1 MNQTLPGLHP
11 RPEGILK
18 LNRMASIEDLRAAA
32 RRRMP
37 RFAFDY
43 FDGAAEGEAA
53 MARNRAAFD
62 ACTLTPRVLRDV
74 GVRDMS
80 VELFG
85 KRYAAPLGV
94 APTGLANLARAGADV
109 MLARAA
115 AALNLPF
122 VLSTAA
128 TTTIEAVAAAAP
140 DHTWFQLYMPKD
152 RGIGYDFIDRAAA
165 SGIRVLMVTVDI
177 AVPGRRNRDVR
188 NGFALPLRWDLTM
201 GLDLLRHP
209 AWSLDMLANG
219 APRLANWEKYAAA
232 AASAGSLA
240 AMQANQIDA
249 SLSWK
254 DLEAVRSRWPHTLV
268 VKGVM
273 HAEDAREVRSLG
285 ADGVVIS
292 NHGGRQ
298 LDAAPATLDALP
310 AIRDAVGSSMAV
322 MLDGG
327 IRYGSDIA
335 KALARGADFCF
346 VARPTLYGVAAAGQA
361 GAEHALRLL
370 IEGLSRTMAFMGVTD
385 VNGIRRADASV

>member
-1 MNQTLPGLHP
+1 
-11 RPEGILK
+11 
-18 LNRMASIEDLRAAA
+18 MASIEDLRAAA

-43 FDGAAEGEAA
+43 FDGAAENEVA

-74 GVRDMS
+74 GVRDLS
-80 VELFG
+80 VELLG
-85 KRYAAPLGV
+85 KGYAAPLGV

-115 AALNLPF
+115 AAMNVPF

-165 SGIRVLMVTVDI
+165 GGIKVLMLTVDI

-201 GLDLLRHP
+201 SLDLLRHP
-209 AWSLDMLANG
+209 RWSLDMLVNG

-249 SLSWK
+249 STSWK

-273 HAEDAREVRSLG
+273 HAEDARELQSLG
-285 ADGVVIS
+285 VDGVVIS

-298 LDAAPATLDALP
+298 LDAAPATLEALP
-310 AIRDAVGSSMAV
+310 AIRGAVGASMAV

-346 VARPTLYGVAAAGQA
+346 VARPTLYGVAAGGQA

-370 IEGLSRTMAFMGVTD
+370 IEGLGRTMALMGVTD
-385 VNGIRRADASV
+385 LDGIRSAGGDARLGGAGKPVG

>member
-1 MNQTLPGLHP
+1 
-11 RPEGILK
+11 LK
-18 LNRMASIEDLRAAA
+18 LDRLASTDDLRAAA

-43 FDGAAEGEAA
+43 FDGAAESEAA
-53 MARNRAAFD
+53 MTRNRAAFE
-62 ACTLTPRVLRDV
+62 ASVLPPRVLRDV
-74 GVRDMS
+74 SVRDTS

-85 KRYAAPLGV
+85 TRYAAPLGV

-115 AALNLPF
+115 STLNLPF

-128 TTTIEAVAAAAP
+128 TTTIEQVAAAAP
-140 DHTWFQLYMPKD
+140 HHTWFQLYMPKD
-152 RGIGYDFIDRAAA
+152 RSVGYDFIQRALD
-165 SGIRVLMVTVDI
+165 SGVRVLMVTLDI
-177 AVPGRRNRDVR
+177 PVPGRRNRDVR
-188 NGFALPLRWDLTM
+188 NGFALPLRWELSM
-201 GLDLLRHP
+201 IRDLLRHP
-209 AWSLDMLANG
+209 GWSLDMLLNG

-249 SLSWK
+249 AFGVR
-254 DLEAVRSRWPHTLV
+254 DLEAVRNRWPHTLV

-273 HAEDAREVRSLG
+273 HPEDARQVQSLG
-285 ADGVVIS
+285 ADGILIS

-298 LDAAPATLDALP
+298 LDAAPATLDVLP
-310 AIRDAVGSSMAV
+310 AIRDVVGSSMRV

-327 IRYGSDIA
+327 VRYGSDIA

-370 IEGLSRTMAFMGVTD
+370 IEGLSRTMALVGETALSPTA
-385 VNGIRRADASV
+385 GR

>member
-1 MNQTLPGLHP
+1 
-11 RPEGILK
+11 
-18 LNRMASIEDLRAAA
+18 MASIEDLRAAA
-32 RRRMP
+32 RQRMP

-43 FDGAAEGEAA
+43 FDGASEGEGA

-62 ACTLTPRVLRDV
+62 ACTITPRVLRDV

-85 KRYAAPLGV
+85 NRYAAPLGI
-94 APTGLANLARAGADV
+94 APTGLANLARGGADV

-128 TTTIEAVAAAAP
+128 TTTIEAVAAAVP
-140 DHTWFQLYMPKD
+140 HHTWFQLYMPKD
-152 RGIGYDFIDRAAA
+152 RGIGYDFVDRAAA
-165 SGIRVLMVTVDI
+165 SGITVLMVTVDI

-188 NGFALPLRWDLTM
+188 NGFSLPLRWDFGM
-201 GLDLLRHP
+201 VLDLLRHP
-209 AWSLDMLANG
+209 AWALDMLASG
-219 APRLANWEKYAAA
+219 APRLANWEKYAVA

-249 SLSWK
+249 SMSWK
-254 DLEAVRSRWPHTLV
+254 DLEAVRKRWPHKLV
-268 VKGVM
+268 IKGVM
-273 HAEDAREVRSLG
+273 HPVDAREAQALG
-285 ADGVVIS
+285 ADAVVVS

-310 AIRDAVGSSMAV
+310 AIRDAVGSSMSV

-370 IEGLSRTMAFMGVTD
+370 IEGLSRTMALTGATD
-385 VNGIRRADASV
+385 VEGYRLPLPWWERAGERGLRSEMASPLTRSP

>member
-1 MNQTLPGLHP
+1 
-11 RPEGILK
+11 
-18 LNRMASIEDLRAAA
+18 MASTDDLRAAA
-32 RRRMP
+32 HRRMP

-62 ACTLTPRVLRDV
+62 ACVLTPRVLRDV
-74 GVRDMS
+74 SVRDTS

-85 KRYAAPLGV
+85 RRYAAPLGI
-94 APTGLANLARAGADV
+94 APTGLANLARAGADI

-115 AALNLPF
+115 SALNLPF

-128 TTTIEAVAAAAP
+128 TITIEQVAAAAP
-140 DHTWFQLYMPKD
+140 DHMWFQLYMPKD
-152 RGIGYDFIDRAAA
+152 RGVGHDFIRRALD
-165 SGIRVLMVTVDI
+165 SGVKVLMVTLDI
-177 AVPGRRNRDVR
+177 PVPGRRNRDVR
-188 NGFALPLRWDLTM
+188 NGFALPLRWDLPM
-201 GLDLLRHP
+201 ILDLLRHP
-209 AWSLDMLANG
+209 AWSLDMLVNG
-219 APRLANWEKYAAA
+219 APRLANWEKYTAA

-249 SLSWK
+249 AFGVR
-254 DLEAVRSRWPHTLV
+254 DLEAVRDRWPHTLV

-273 HAEDAREVRSLG
+273 HPDDAREVQSLG
-285 ADGVVIS
+285 VNGIVVS

-298 LDAAPATLDALP
+298 LDAAPATLDVLP
-310 AIRDAVGSSMAV
+310 AIRDAVGSSLSV

-361 GAEHALRLL
+361 GAEYALRLL
-370 IEGLSRTMAFMGVTD
+370 IEGLSRTMALTGETSLSATA
-385 VNGIRRADASV
+385 RQ

>member
-1 MNQTLPGLHP
+1 
-11 RPEGILK
+11 LK
-18 LNRMASIEDLRAAA
+18 LNRIASTDDLRAAA

-62 ACTLTPRVLRDV
+62 ACVLTPRVLREV
-74 GVRDMS
+74 SVRDTS
-80 VELFG
+80 VELFDR
-85 KRYAAPLGV
+85 RYAAPLGI
-94 APTGLANLARAGADV
+94 APTGLANLARAGADI

-115 AALNLPF
+115 SALNLPF

-128 TTTIEAVAAAAP
+128 TTTIEQVAAAAP
-140 DHTWFQLYMPKD
+140 DHMWFQLYMPKD
-152 RGIGYDFIDRAAA
+152 RGVGHDFIRRALD
-165 SGIRVLMVTVDI
+165 SGVRVLMVTLDI
-177 AVPGRRNRDVR
+177 PVPGRRNRDVR
-188 NGFALPLRWDLTM
+188 NGFALPLRWDLPM
-201 GLDLLRHP
+201 ILDLLRHP
-209 AWSLDMLANG
+209 AWSLDMLVNG
-219 APRLANWEKYAAA
+219 APRLANWEKYTAA

-249 SLSWK
+249 AFGVR
-254 DLEAVRSRWPHTLV
+254 DLGALRDRWPHTLV

-273 HAEDAREVRSLG
+273 HPEDARQLQSLG
-285 ADGVVIS
+285 VNGIVVS

-298 LDAAPATLDALP
+298 LDAAPATLDVLP
-310 AIRDAVGSSMAV
+310 AIRDAVGSSLPV

-361 GAEHALRLL
+361 GAEYALRLL
-370 IEGLSRTMAFMGVTD
+370 IEGLSRTMALTGETSLSATA
-385 VNGIRRADASV
+385 RQ

>member
-1 MNQTLPGLHP
+1 M
-11 RPEGILK
+11 K
-18 LNRMASIEDLRAAA
+18 LDRLASTDDLRAAA

-43 FDGAAEGEAA
+43 FDGAAESEAA
-53 MARNRAAFD
+53 MTRNRAAFE
-62 ACTLTPRVLRDV
+62 ASVLPPRVLRDV
-74 GVRDMS
+74 SVRDTS

-85 KRYAAPLGV
+85 TRYAAPLGV

-115 AALNLPF
+115 STLNLPF

-128 TTTIEAVAAAAP
+128 TTTIEQVAAAAP
-140 DHTWFQLYMPKD
+140 HHTWFQLYMPKD
-152 RGIGYDFIDRAAA
+152 RSVGYDFIQRALD
-165 SGIRVLMVTVDI
+165 SGVRVLMVTLDI
-177 AVPGRRNRDVR
+177 PVPGRRNRDVR
-188 NGFALPLRWDLTM
+188 NGFALPLRWELSM
-201 GLDLLRHP
+201 IRDLLRHP
-209 AWSLDMLANG
+209 GWSLDMLLNG

-249 SLSWK
+249 AFGVR
-254 DLEAVRSRWPHTLV
+254 DLEAVRNRWPHTLV

-273 HAEDAREVRSLG
+273 HPEDARQVQSLG
-285 ADGVVIS
+285 ADGILIS

-298 LDAAPATLDALP
+298 LDAAPATLDVLP
-310 AIRDAVGSSMAV
+310 AIRDVVGSSMRV

-327 IRYGSDIA
+327 VRYGSDIA

-370 IEGLSRTMAFMGVTD
+370 IEGLSRTMALVGETALSPTA
-385 VNGIRRADASV
+385 GR

>member
-1 MNQTLPGLHP
+1 
-11 RPEGILK
+11 
-18 LNRMASIEDLRAAA
+18 
-32 RRRMP
+32 MP

-43 FDGAAEGEAA
+43 FDGAAESETA
-53 MARNRAAFD
+53 MVRNRTAFD

-80 VELFG
+80 VELLG
-85 KRYAAPLGV
+85 KRYAAPLGL
-94 APTGLANLARAGADV
+94 APTGLANLARAGADL

-115 AALNLPF
+115 AAMNLPF

-152 RGIGYDFIDRAAA
+152 REVGYDFIDRAAA
-165 SGIRVLMVTVDI
+165 NGIRVMMVTVDI

-188 NGFALPLRWDLTM
+188 NGFALPLRWDLRM

-219 APRLANWEKYAAA
+219 APRLANWEKYVAA

-254 DLEAVRSRWPHTLV
+254 DLEVVRSRWPHTLV

-298 LDAAPATLDALP
+298 LDCAPATLDALP
-310 AIRDAVGSSMAV
+310 AIRDVVGSSMAV

-346 VARPTLYGVAAAGQA
+346 VARPTLFGVAAAGQA

-370 IEGLSRTMAFMGVTD
+370 IEGLSRTLAFMGVTELA
-385 VNGIRRADASV
+385 GIRGAGTGETSTRLRQPVE

>member
-1 MNQTLPGLHP
+1 
-11 RPEGILK
+11 LK
-18 LNRMASIEDLRAAA
+18 LDRLASTDDLRAAA

-43 FDGAAEGEAA
+43 FDGAAESEAA
-53 MARNRAAFD
+53 MTRNRAAFE
-62 ACTLTPRVLRDV
+62 ASVLPPRVLRDV
-74 GVRDMS
+74 SVRDTS

-85 KRYAAPLGV
+85 TRYAAPLGV

-115 AALNLPF
+115 STLNLPF

-128 TTTIEAVAAAAP
+128 TTTIEQVAAAAP
-140 DHTWFQLYMPKD
+140 HHTWFQLYMPKD
-152 RGIGYDFIDRAAA
+152 RSVGYDFIQRALD
-165 SGIRVLMVTVDI
+165 SGVRVLMVTLDI
-177 AVPGRRNRDVR
+177 PVPGRRNRDVR
-188 NGFALPLRWDLTM
+188 NGFALPLRWELSM
-201 GLDLLRHP
+201 IRDLLRHP
-209 AWSLDMLANG
+209 GWSLDMLLNG

-249 SLSWK
+249 AFGVR
-254 DLEAVRSRWPHTLV
+254 DLEAVRNRWPHTLV

-273 HAEDAREVRSLG
+273 HPEDARQVQSLG
-285 ADGVVIS
+285 ADGILIS

-298 LDAAPATLDALP
+298 LDAAPATLDVLP
-310 AIRDAVGSSMAV
+310 AIRDVVGSSMRV

-327 IRYGSDIA
+327 VRYGSDIA

-370 IEGLSRTMAFMGVTD
+370 IEGLSRTMALTGETALSPTA
-385 VNGIRRADASV
+385 GR

>member
-1 MNQTLPGLHP
+1 
-11 RPEGILK
+11 
-18 LNRMASIEDLRAAA
+18 MASIEDLRAAA

-43 FDGAAEGEAA
+43 FDGAAEGEGA
-53 MARNRAAFD
+53 MERNRAAFD
-62 ACTLTPRVLRDV
+62 ACTLAPRVLRDV
-74 GVRDMS
+74 GSRDLS
-80 VELFG
+80 VDLFG

-128 TTTIEAVAAAAP
+128 TTTIEAVAAAVP

-188 NGFALPLRWDLTM
+188 NGFALPLRWDLGM

-232 AASAGSLA
+232 AVSAGSLA

-249 SLSWK
+249 SLSWA
-254 DLEAVRSRWPHTLV
+254 DLAAVRSRWPHTLV

-273 HAEDAREVRSLG
+273 HVEDVRELASMGV
-285 ADGVVIS
+285 DGIVIS

-298 LDAAPATLDALP
+298 LDAAPATLEVLP
-310 AIRDAVGSSMAV
+310 AVRAAAGSSMVV
-322 MLDGG
+322 MIDGG
-327 IRYGSDIA
+327 IRCGSDIA
-335 KALARGADFCF
+335 KALVRGADFCF
-346 VARPTLYGVAAAGQA
+346 VARPTLYGVAAAGQT

-370 IEGLSRTMAFMGVTD
+370 IEGLSRTMALMGVTD
-385 VNGIRRADASV
+385 IDGVRRAGMGDASTGARKPVA

>member
-1 MNQTLPGLHP
+1 
-11 RPEGILK
+11 
-18 LNRMASIEDLRAAA
+18 MASIEDLRAAA

-53 MARNRAAFD
+53 MTRNRAAFD
-62 ACTLTPRVLRDV
+62 ARTLTPRILRDV

-85 KRYAAPLGV
+85 KRYTAPLGV

-115 AALNLPF
+115 AAMNLPF

-140 DHTWFQLYMPKD
+140 EHTWFQLYMPKD

-165 SGIRVLMVTVDI
+165 GGIRVLMVTVDI
-177 AVPGRRNRDVR
+177 AVPGRRNRDVL

-201 GLDLLRHP
+201 SLDLLRHP

-249 SLSWK
+249 SLSWP

-273 HAEDAREVRSLG
+273 HAEDARELRSLG

-310 AIRDAVGSSMAV
+310 AIRSAVGSSMAV

-335 KALARGADFCF
+335 KALACGADFCF
-346 VARPTLYGVAAAGQA
+346 VARPTLYGVAAGGQA
-361 GAEHALRLL
+361 GAEHALRILT
-370 IEGLSRTMAFMGVTD
+370 EGLSRTMAFMGVTNVD
-385 VNGIRRADASV
+385 GVRRAGTSEASTGVEKPVE

>member
-1 MNQTLPGLHP
+1 
-11 RPEGILK
+11 LK
-18 LNRMASIEDLRAAA
+18 LDRLASTDDLRAAA
-32 RRRMP
+32 RKRMP

-74 GVRDMS
+74 CARDTS
-80 VELFG
+80 VDLFG
-85 KRYAAPLGV
+85 TRYAAPLGI
-94 APTGLANLARAGADV
+94 APTGLANLARAGADA

-115 AALNLPF
+115 SALDLPF

-128 TTTIEAVAAAAP
+128 TTTIERVAAVAP
-140 DHTWFQLYMPKD
+140 HHTWFQLYMPRD
-152 RGIGYDFIDRAAA
+152 RGVGYDFIQRAQD
-165 SGIRVLMVTVDI
+165 SGVRVLMVTVDI
-177 AVPGRRNRDVR
+177 PVPGRRNRDVR
-188 NGFALPLRWDLTM
+188 NGFALPLRWDLPM
-201 GLDLLRHP
+201 VLDLLRHP
-209 AWSLDMLANG
+209 AWSLDMLRHG

-249 SLSWK
+249 AFGLR
-254 DLEAVRSRWPHTLV
+254 DLEAVRNRWPHTLV

-273 HAEDAREVRSLG
+273 HPEDARAVRSLG
-285 ADGVVIS
+285 VNGIVVS

-310 AIRDAVGSSMAV
+310 AIRDVVGSSIGV

-327 IRYGSDIA
+327 IRHGSDIA

-346 VARPTLYGVAAAGQA
+346 VARPTLYGVAVAGQA
-361 GAEHALRLL
+361 GAEHALKLL
-370 IEGLSRTMAFMGVTD
+370 IEGLSRTMALTGETALSPAA
-385 VNGIRRADASV
+385 G

>member
-1 MNQTLPGLHP
+1 
-11 RPEGILK
+11 LK
-18 LNRMASIEDLRAAA
+18 LDRLASTDDLRAAA

-43 FDGAAEGEAA
+43 FDGAAESEAA
-53 MARNRAAFD
+53 MTRNRAAFE
-62 ACTLTPRVLRDV
+62 ASVLPPRVLRDV
-74 GVRDMS
+74 SVRDTS

-85 KRYAAPLGV
+85 TRYAAPLGV

-115 AALNLPF
+115 STLNLPF

-128 TTTIEAVAAAAP
+128 TTTIEQVAAAAP
-140 DHTWFQLYMPKD
+140 HHTWFQLYMPKD
-152 RGIGYDFIDRAAA
+152 RSVGYDFIQRALD
-165 SGIRVLMVTVDI
+165 SGVRVLMVTLDI
-177 AVPGRRNRDVR
+177 PVPGRRNRDVR
-188 NGFALPLRWDLTM
+188 NGFALPLRWELSM
-201 GLDLLRHP
+201 ILDLLRHP
-209 AWSLDMLANG
+209 GWSLDMLLNG

-249 SLSWK
+249 AFGVR
-254 DLEAVRSRWPHTLV
+254 DLEAVRNRWPHTLV

-273 HAEDAREVRSLG
+273 HPEDARQVQSLG
-285 ADGVVIS
+285 ADGILIS

-298 LDAAPATLDALP
+298 LDAAPATLDVLP
-310 AIRDAVGSSMAV
+310 AIRDVVGSSMRV

-327 IRYGSDIA
+327 VRYGSDIA

-370 IEGLSRTMAFMGVTD
+370 IEGLSRTMALVGETALSPTA
-385 VNGIRRADASV
+385 GR